1 MTQEINKV
9 LITYGEY
16 VKAVQSFVESTD
28 ESVRSKLID
37 FSIIEQATAD
47 LGEQILGAQ
56 QTIQEY
62 DVQEKRT
69 KEYQN
74 SYGVFIIADRLQ
86 YFKSDYGLDELWDEA
101 VELYLQFLDSDFNV
115 DTKSAMWC
123 INDFLEHNELL

>member
-16 VKAVQSFVESTD
+16 VKAVQSFVDATD

-56 QTIQEY
+56 QTIEEHAQRE
-62 DVQEKRT
+62 QRT
-69 KEYQN
+69 KDHQN

-101 VELYLQFLDSDFNV
+101 VELYLEFLDGEFNV
-115 DTKSAMWC
+115 DTKSEMDC
-123 INDFLEHNELL
+123 ITDFLEHNELL